1 MIHIGNVLLQR
12 RNKAKLIKL
21 TAYTSIKTDS
31 SMSYSYVTVTTKSPY
46 EHRDLVDFCES
57 RDLKYVED
65 VLINLSELDEKYRR
79 PTKALKLF
87 CGPQCANSKGLLQP
101 MVAVDLILRTARR
114 LNLDRVGGVIELNE
128 TLQEVLNTTETSVL
142 ISSLPS
148 RVAALFTD
156 A

>member
-1 MIHIGNVLLQR
+1 
-12 RNKAKLIKL
+12 
-21 TAYTSIKTDS
+21 
-31 SMSYSYVTVTTKSPY
+31 MSYSSVTVTTKSPY

-57 RDLKYVED
+57 RNLKYVED
-65 VLINLSELDEKYRR
+65 VLINLSELDEKYRK
-79 PTKALKLF
+79 PTKALKAF
-87 CGPQCANSKGLLQP
+87 CGPQSANSKGLLQP

-148 RVAALFTD
+148 RVAVLFTD